1 MEFVVN
7 EKMCHNLS
15 NEMLQQ
21 MRQIAQLVAEID
33 SQNGTL
39 RSALGE
45 DYNAIASSVRVMT
58 SELNNAMGELNTI
71 IRDMKEYMSQVHQ
84 ARVSLN

>member
-7 EKMCHNLS
+7 EQMCRNLS
-15 NEMLQQ
+15 SEMLQQ
-21 MRQIAQLVAEID
+21 MRQIAQLVSEIQ
-33 SQNGTL
+33 SQNTTL

-45 DYNAIASSVRVMT
+45 DYHAIARSVQIMT
-58 SELNNAMGELNTI
+58 SELSGAMSELNTI
-71 IRDMKEYMSQVHQ
+71 ISDMNEYLGRVHQ

>member
-58 SELNNAMGELNTI
+58 SELNSAMGELNTI

>member
-21 MRQIAQLVAEID
+21 MRQIAQWVAEID

-58 SELNNAMGELNTI
+58 SELNSAMGELNTI